1 MPRSGITMQPIHA
14 YIAFAFAIPWAIWI
28 LMDLLGLYG
37 SKAYMAAT
45 AILMFMPM
53 LSALIV
59 HRIFRIPAI
68 RVSWKPKIRKNSREY
83 LAAWLFPPTLSAAGS
98 VLYFALFP
106 EDFSIAS
113 FQMAAESLGLT
124 DAAFFSMML
133 AAMLSGAFI
142 NMLFALGEEAG
153 WRGFLC
159 PMLSERTG
167 EAKAYI
173 ITGVIWG
180 LWHTPVNIMGYN
192 YGLGYIGYPIL
203 GIAAMCLFCT
213 SIGTWL
219 SFLARKSQSIWP
231 PALFHGSVNASASI
245 GLLFLPEGSASYLLG
260 PALSGIIPSMLAG
273 IAILIIIG
281 RDNNHN

>member
-1 MPRSGITMQPIHA
+1 MQPIHA

-68 RVSWKPKIRKNSREY
+68 RVSWKPKIRKNAREY

-98 VLYFALFP
+98 ALYFALFP

-180 LWHTPVNIMGYN
+180 SGTLQSTSWDTTMAWD
-192 YGLGYIGYPIL
+192 IL
-203 GIAAMCLFCT
+203 AT
-213 SIGTWL
+213 L
-219 SFLARKSQSIWP
+219 SWESPRCASSVPRSGP
-231 PALFHGSVNASASI
+231 GFHS
-245 GLLFLPEGSASYLLG
+245 LPERANPYG
-260 PALSGIIPSMLAG
+260 PLPSSMEA
-273 IAILIIIG
+273 
-281 RDNNHN
+281 